1 MGEDLTEYGPLDHFK
16 EFPLAED
23 NLSTQRIEREAAKE
37 PPIAT
42 PPETP
47 VEVIAKLKTTL
58 AINVSK
64 VLGETSE
71 VRKLDKL
78 RTILRDNLTSKQAQD
93 NYEASL
99 AVVQTQVLAKH
110 SKLNQQFTEWEHNF
124 FAEHDC
130 MEPTKGGR
138 VRVPTMLCARN

>member
-1 MGEDLTEYGPLDHFK
+1 MGEDLTECGPLDYCK

-23 NLSTQRIEREAAKE
+23 NLSTQTIEREAAKE
-37 PPIAT
+37 PPMAT

-58 AINVSK
+58 AKYVSK
-64 VLGETSE
+64 VLSKTNE

-78 RTILRDNLTSKQAQD
+78 RTILRHNLTTKQAQD

-110 SKLNQQFTEWEHNF
+110 PKLKQQFTEWQDIF
-124 FAEHDC
+124 FCRA
-130 MEPTKGGR
+130 
-138 VRVPTMLCARN
+138 